1 MPQTI
6 NEEFTDEGDMA
17 ARQNDVGDLPTSY
30 VSYDLETT
38 GLGANAHII
47 EVGAIRVFDGYE
59 DERFS
64 TFVSLPT
71 GARIGAGAFEVNHI
85 TPAMLEGAPSMDEA
99 FRAFSAFVGELPLV
113 GQNVI
118 AFDNRFIDR
127 EAARMGLRSPT
138 ENGSFD
144 TMILYGELVGRPRS
158 LAAICEHYG
167 VDNEEAHRAW
177 SDARATSDCYLAL
190 LRDARSRP
198 VAPALG
204 IEGHELDGRLVCFCG
219 NTHDFPRRAC
229 AAIAVGHGAT
239 PCERVTR
246 KVGLVIDLSGRETS
260 RLRLAR
266 RYEIEVVDGEGF
278 LAMVGLT
285 AEDLRRPSVTPRP

>member
-1 MPQTI
+1 MNRDDT
-6 NEEFTDEGDMA
+6 T
-17 ARQNDVGDLPTSY
+17 ARQTGTDDLPTSY

-38 GLGANAHII
+38 GLGTNAMII
-47 EVGAIRVFDGYE
+47 EIGAVRVFDGYE

-64 TFVSLPT
+64 TFVALPE
-71 GARIGAGAFEVNHI
+71 GARISAGAFAVNHI
-85 TPAMLEGAPSMDEA
+85 TPDMLEGAPSMDEA

-127 EAARMGLRSPT
+127 EAARMGLPSPT
-138 ENGSFD
+138 ENGAFD

-167 VDNEEAHRAW
+167 VENEEAHRAW

-198 VAPALG
+198 VAPELG
-204 IEGHELDGRLVCFCG
+204 IEGHELDGRLVCLSG
-219 NTHDFPRRAC
+219 NTHDFPRRTC
-229 AAIAVGHGAT
+229 ATIAVRHGAIV
-239 PCERVTR
+239 CERITR
-246 KVGLVIDLSGRETS
+246 KVSLVIDLSGRETS
-260 RLRLAR
+260 RLRMAR
-266 RYEIEVVDGEGF
+266 RYEIDVVDGGAF

-285 AEDLRRPSVTPRP
+285 TEDLRRPSIIPRP

>member
-1 MPQTI
+1 
-6 NEEFTDEGDMA
+6 MA
-17 ARQNDVGDLPTSY
+17 KDDTTARQTGASDLPTSY

-38 GLGANAHII
+38 GLSANARII
-47 EVGAIRVFDGYE
+47 EIGAVRVFDGYE

-64 TFVSLPT
+64 TFVALPK
-71 GARIGAGAFEVNHI
+71 GARIGAGAFAVNHI
-85 TPAMLEGAPSMDEA
+85 TPDMLEGAPSMDEA
-99 FRAFSAFVGELPLV
+99 FRAFSAFVDELPLV

-127 EAARMGLRSPT
+127 EAARMGLPSPT
-138 ENGSFD
+138 ENGAFD

-167 VDNEEAHRAW
+167 VENEEAHRAW

-190 LRDARSRP
+190 LRDARSRT

-204 IEGHELDGRLVCFCG
+204 IEGHELDGRLVCFSG
-219 NTHDFPRRAC
+219 NTRDFPRRAC
-229 AAIAVGHGAT
+229 ATIAVRHGAIL
-239 PCERVTR
+239 CKRVTR
-246 KVGLVIDLSGRETS
+246 KASLVIDLSGRETS
-260 RLRLAR
+260 GLQMAS

-285 AEDLRRPSVTPRP
+285 TEDLRRPSVIPHP